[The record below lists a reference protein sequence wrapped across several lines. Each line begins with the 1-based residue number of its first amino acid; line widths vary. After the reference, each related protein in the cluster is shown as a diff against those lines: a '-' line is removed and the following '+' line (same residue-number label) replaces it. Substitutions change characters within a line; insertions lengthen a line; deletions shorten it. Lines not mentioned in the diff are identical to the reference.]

1 MVQMS
6 RNPAAAIDLLPDT
19 ILSMDYLFWQGETY
33 ITPVNHQSPMAVMDS
48 RGWVF
53 YSLISL
59 VALLWAGFI
68 YQHGI
73 MLWISFFI
81 TLTVLG
87 VSAILLVFLILET
100 RGKATDIS

>member
-1 MVQMS
+1 
-6 RNPAAAIDLLPDT
+6 
-19 ILSMDYLFWQGETY
+19 
-33 ITPVNHQSPMAVMDS
+33 MAVMDS

-68 YQHGI
+68 YQQGV

-87 VSAILLVFLILET
+87 VSAILLVFLIMET

>member
-1 MVQMS
+1 MV
-6 RNPAAAIDLLPDT
+6 
-19 ILSMDYLFWQGETY
+19 
-33 ITPVNHQSPMAVMDS
+33 VMDS
-48 RGWVF
+48 RGWIF

-68 YQHGI
+68 YQQGI

-87 VSAILLVFLILET
+87 VSAILLVFLIIQSRNKT
-100 RGKATDIS
+100 TDIV

>member
-1 MVQMS
+1 
-6 RNPAAAIDLLPDT
+6 
-19 ILSMDYLFWQGETY
+19 
-33 ITPVNHQSPMAVMDS
+33 MAVMDS

-68 YQHGI
+68 YQQGV

-87 VSAILLVFLILET
+87 VSAIGLLQS
-100 RGKATDIS
+100 GN

>member
-1 MVQMS
+1 MAFGTRFDGRKHLSNSLVDTKLPMV
-6 RNPAAAIDLLPDT
+6 
-19 ILSMDYLFWQGETY
+19 
-33 ITPVNHQSPMAVMDS
+33 VMDS
-48 RGWVF
+48 RGWIF

-68 YQHGI
+68 YQQGI

-87 VSAILLVFLILET
+87 VSAILLVFLIMEI
-100 RGKATDIS
+100 RGKDTDIS

>member
-1 MVQMS
+1 MERKHLSNSLFDTKLLMVV
-6 RNPAAAIDLLPDT
+6 I
-19 ILSMDYLFWQGETY
+19 
-33 ITPVNHQSPMAVMDS
+33 DS
-48 RGWVF
+48 RGWIF

-68 YQHGI
+68 YQQGI

-87 VSAILLVFLILET
+87 VSAILLIFLILEI
-100 RGKATDIS
+100 RGKAADIS

>member
-1 MVQMS
+1 
-6 RNPAAAIDLLPDT
+6 
-19 ILSMDYLFWQGETY
+19 
-33 ITPVNHQSPMAVMDS
+33 MAVMDS

-68 YQHGI
+68 YQQGI

-87 VSAILLVFLILET
+87 VSAILLVLLVLES
-100 RGKATDIS
+100 RGKVTDIS

>member
-1 MVQMS
+1 M
-6 RNPAAAIDLLPDT
+6 
-19 ILSMDYLFWQGETY
+19 E
-33 ITPVNHQSPMAVMDS
+33 VMDS

-68 YQHGI
+68 YQQGI

-87 VSAILLVFLILET
+87 ISIILLVFLFLES
-100 RGKATDIS
+100 RGKASDIS

>member
-1 MVQMS
+1 MV
-6 RNPAAAIDLLPDT
+6 
-19 ILSMDYLFWQGETY
+19 
-33 ITPVNHQSPMAVMDS
+33 VMDS
-48 RGWVF
+48 RGWIF

-68 YQHGI
+68 YQQGI

-87 VSAILLVFLILET
+87 VSAILLIFLILET

>member
-1 MVQMS
+1 
-6 RNPAAAIDLLPDT
+6 
-19 ILSMDYLFWQGETY
+19 
-33 ITPVNHQSPMAVMDS
+33 MAVMDS

-68 YQHGI
+68 YQQGI

-87 VSAILLVFLILET
+87 VSAILLVLLILET
-100 RGKATDIS
+100 RGKVTDIS

>member
-1 MVQMS
+1 
-6 RNPAAAIDLLPDT
+6 
-19 ILSMDYLFWQGETY
+19 
-33 ITPVNHQSPMAVMDS
+33 MAVMDS

-68 YQHGI
+68 YQQGV

-87 VSAILLVFLILET
+87 VSAILLVLLILET
-100 RGKATDIS
+100 RGKVTDIS

>member
-1 MVQMS
+1 MEV
-6 RNPAAAIDLLPDT
+6 L
-19 ILSMDYLFWQGETY
+19 
-33 ITPVNHQSPMAVMDS
+33 DS

-68 YQHGI
+68 YQQGI

-87 VSAILLVFLILET
+87 ISIILLVFLFLES
-100 RGKATDIS
+100 RGKASDVS

>member
-1 MVQMS
+1 M
-6 RNPAAAIDLLPDT
+6 
-19 ILSMDYLFWQGETY
+19 E
-33 ITPVNHQSPMAVMDS
+33 VMDC
-48 RGWVF
+48 REWVF

-68 YQHGI
+68 YQQGI

-87 VSAILLVFLILET
+87 ISIILLVFLFIES
-100 RGKATDIS
+100 RGKASDVS

>member
-1 MVQMS
+1 M
-6 RNPAAAIDLLPDT
+6 DL
-19 ILSMDYLFWQGETY
+19 I
-33 ITPVNHQSPMAVMDS
+33 NS

-53 YSLISL
+53 YSLICL

-68 YQHGI
+68 YQQGV

-87 VSAILLVFLILET
+87 VSAILLVLLILQSH
-100 RGKATDIS
+100 GKVSDIT

>member
-1 MVQMS
+1 
-6 RNPAAAIDLLPDT
+6 
-19 ILSMDYLFWQGETY
+19 
-33 ITPVNHQSPMAVMDS
+33 MAVMDS

-68 YQHGI
+68 YQQGI

-87 VSAILLVFLILET
+87 VSAILLALLVLEI
-100 RGKATDIS
+100 RGKVTDIS

>member
-1 MVQMS
+1 LLSVGSDSTWGKHLNNAMIDTKLPMV
-6 RNPAAAIDLLPDT
+6 
-19 ILSMDYLFWQGETY
+19 
-33 ITPVNHQSPMAVMDS
+33 VMDS
-48 RGWVF
+48 RGWIF

-68 YQHGI
+68 YQQGI

-87 VSAILLVFLILET
+87 VSAILLVFLILEI
-100 RGKATDIS
+100 RGKASDIS

>member
-1 MVQMS
+1 M
-6 RNPAAAIDLLPDT
+6 
-19 ILSMDYLFWQGETY
+19 E
-33 ITPVNHQSPMAVMDS
+33 VMDS

-68 YQHGI
+68 YQQGI

-87 VSAILLVFLILET
+87 VSAILLVFLIMET

>member
-1 MVQMS
+1 MV
-6 RNPAAAIDLLPDT
+6 L
-19 ILSMDYLFWQGETY
+19 
-33 ITPVNHQSPMAVMDS
+33 MDS
-48 RGWVF
+48 RGWIF

-68 YQHGI
+68 YQQGI

-87 VSAILLVFLILET
+87 VSAILLAFLVMEI
-100 RGKATDIS
+100 RGKDTGIS

>member
-1 MVQMS
+1 MIKLD
-6 RNPAAAIDLLPDT
+6 N
-19 ILSMDYLFWQGETY
+19 
-33 ITPVNHQSPMAVMDS
+33 

-53 YSLISL
+53 YSLICL

-68 YQHGI
+68 YQQGI

-87 VSAILLVFLILET
+87 VSAILLVFLILEMHDT
-100 RGKATDIS
+100 AE